1 MMTVAKSV
9 SVKDMLT
16 YMCQGGQ
23 VETMGTVGR
32 GNCCSAAADF
42 LCRNRGS
49 DNLQEMQNSSEI
61 SWFLNTDN
69 YLKTTKHNLGQRK
82 QTNLLMLTLVCLF
95 SIERYLFFPEL
106 ASPRV

>member
-69 YLKTTKHNLGQRK
+69 YLKTTK
-82 QTNLLMLTLVCLF
+82 LF
-95 SIERYLFFPEL
+95 GSKKANQSANADFSMPL
-106 ASPRV
+106 